1 MHFIPSFMVY
11 TSVYQ
16 QHETGHGALQA
27 FCIFRNLTLSWGQI
41 DRCVAL
47 DIHTH
52 LALRLKKN
60 RVRLLFIL
68 WILMT
73 CSNVPVY
80 DIFNSSFHFE
90 SLHVMNIFFMV
101 RTTLDKDEYRACAE

>member
-1 MHFIPSFMVY
+1 MMY

-27 FCIFRNLTLSWGQI
+27 FCIFRTLSLSWGQI
-41 DRCVAL
+41 ERCVAL

-60 RVRLLFIL
+60 RV
-68 WILMT
+68 LMA
-73 CSNVPVY
+73 CSNGLVTKY
-80 DIFNSSFHFE
+80 LIQSSI
-90 SLHVMNIFFMV
+90 LKV
-101 RTTLDKDEYRACAE
+101 